1 MKSFSCVIFTE
12 IMHSNEYFKGNN
24 EGCGPFLRQT
34 NSIKDP
40 HGSSSTRIIF
50 FSSCIWSELSFQ
62 MDRLITWTCRDTFL
76 VLTMWSQ
83 VLKGALQTPPLA
95 PAYPKTASPITDPFE
110 PINDF
115 PKPPQKTLD
124 GSNQCVLWHM
134 VALLIQGLVK
144 PCSTV
149 ISQDSTT
156 AMASTKDFEVTFS
169 ITPL

>member
-1 MKSFSCVIFTE
+1 MRAVDLFFGRPTASRIHMDQV
-12 IMHSNEYFKGNN
+12 
-24 EGCGPFLRQT
+24 
-34 NSIKDP
+34 P
-40 HGSSSTRIIF
+40 HGS
-50 FSSCIWSELSFQ
+50 FSS
-62 MDRLITWTCRDTFL
+62 
-76 VLTMWSQ
+76 
-83 VLKGALQTPPLA
+83 PLA
-95 PAYPKTASPITDPFE
+95 FDRNFLFRWIGKSLEHAETHFLFWQCGLKYSRGLYKPLHWPLHTPKRHHQSLTHLNQSH
-110 PINDF
+110 DF